1 MIGPSVRFRS
11 VSQSAGLFVSFLLE
25 VELLEDVVLVAE
37 FAVGFSLLLVP
48 LEERHLPVRGV
59 LPRLKGDEVGRGK
72 NWIGK

>member
-11 VSQSAGLFVSFLLE
+11 VRQSASLFVSFLLE

-59 LPRLKGDEVGRGK
+59 LPRLKGHEVGRGK